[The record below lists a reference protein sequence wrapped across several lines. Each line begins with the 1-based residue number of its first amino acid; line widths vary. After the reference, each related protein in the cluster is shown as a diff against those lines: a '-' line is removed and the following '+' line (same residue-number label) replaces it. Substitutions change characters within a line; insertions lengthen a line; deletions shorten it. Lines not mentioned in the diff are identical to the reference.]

1 MHEQVAIP
9 LVGSVLVILVALAIL
24 AALVFAIVYVVKG
37 AGGLRIGH
45 AMLACPH
52 CSAETPANLE
62 KCQKCG
68 QELR

>member
-1 MHEQVAIP
+1 MPARIGINWFALILLALGL
-9 LVGSVLVILVALAIL
+9 LVLAG
-24 AALVFAIVYVVKG
+24 LVFAVVWFVKS
-37 AGGLRIGH
+37 AGSIRPGH

-68 QELR
+68 HELR

>member
-1 MHEQVAIP
+1 MQEQMAVSF
-9 LVGSVLVILVALAIL
+9 VGLILVALVAMAIL
-24 AALVFAIVYVVKG
+24 ALLIFAVVWVVKG
-37 AGGLRIGH
+37 AGTLRIGH

-68 QELR
+68 HELR

>member
-1 MHEQVAIP
+1 MQEQM
-9 LVGSVLVILVALAIL
+9 SVSFIGLILVALVGLAIL
-24 AALVFAIVYVVKG
+24 AVLIFAVVWVVKG
-37 AGGLRIGH
+37 AGTLRMGH

>member
-1 MHEQVAIP
+1 MQEQMAVP
-9 LVGSVLVILVALAIL
+9 FVGLILVALVGLAIL
-24 AALVFAIVYVVKG
+24 ALLIFAVVWVVKG
-37 AGGLRIGH
+37 AGTLRVGH

-52 CSAETPANLE
+52 CAAETPANLE

>member
-1 MHEQVAIP
+1 VQQQMAYSFFG
-9 LVGSVLVILVALAIL
+9 LILVALVGLAIL
-24 AALVFAIVYVVKG
+24 AVLILAVVWVVKG
-37 AGGLRIGH
+37 AGALRLGH

>member
-1 MHEQVAIP
+1 MGFSIIG
-9 LVGSVLVILVALAIL
+9 LLVLVIGLAVVAG
-24 AALVFAIVYVVKG
+24 LVFVIVSVVKG
-37 AGGLRIGH
+37 AGALRLGH
-45 AMLACPH
+45 AMLTCPH

>member
-1 MHEQVAIP
+1 MA
-9 LVGSVLVILVALAIL
+9 VGIFGLLALVIGLVVLAG
-24 AALVFAIVYVVKG
+24 LVFAGVWFIKS
-37 AGGLRIGH
+37 AGSIRAGH

-52 CSAETPANLE
+52 CAAETPASLE

>member
-1 MHEQVAIP
+1 MGVSLIG
-9 LVGSVLVILVALAIL
+9 LILVALVGMLIL
-24 AALVFAIVYVVKG
+24 AGLVFVVIWFVKS
-37 AGGLRIGH
+37 AGSIRPGH

>member
-1 MHEQVAIP
+1 MAVSLIG
-9 LVGSVLVILVALAIL
+9 LILVALVGMVIL
-24 AALVFAIVYVVKG
+24 AGLVFAVVWVVKG
-37 AGGLRIGH
+37 AGAIRPGH

-68 QELR
+68 HELR